1 MSLNLKTGLIECFTL
16 MIVSCGWFIA
26 LCAGLI
32 VSIWVLFKIGCAGIH
47 IYGVTNEPDVII
59 GFLILMALVLGY
71 RSNRRESM
79 DKHQC
84 PNS

>member
-1 MSLNLKTGLIECFTL
+1 MFHL

-59 GFLILMALVLGY
+59 GFLILMALVLAIAPTGARAWTNINALIAEMV
-71 RSNRRESM
+71 RS
-79 DKHQC
+79 HL
-84 PNS
+84 